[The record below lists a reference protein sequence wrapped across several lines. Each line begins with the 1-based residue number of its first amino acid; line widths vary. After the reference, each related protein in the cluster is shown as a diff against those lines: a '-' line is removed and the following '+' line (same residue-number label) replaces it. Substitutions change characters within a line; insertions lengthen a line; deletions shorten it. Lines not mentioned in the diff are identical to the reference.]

1 MGEVDQKSKVRE
13 YREYD
18 IFGEA
23 NLKKSFPRTL
33 FVIAHSSKRSLS
45 IALAVYHN
53 SSTVERFCYNLGM
66 KKKKTLLVSPIF
78 KLISI

>member
-18 IFGEA
+18 IFRRSKF
-23 NLKKSFPRTL
+23 KKSFSRTL
-33 FVIAHSSKRSLS
+33 FVIVHSSKRSLS

-53 SSTVERFCYNLGM
+53 SSTAESFCYNLGM
-66 KKKKTLLVSPIF
+66 KKKNITRLPHF
-78 KLISI
+78 